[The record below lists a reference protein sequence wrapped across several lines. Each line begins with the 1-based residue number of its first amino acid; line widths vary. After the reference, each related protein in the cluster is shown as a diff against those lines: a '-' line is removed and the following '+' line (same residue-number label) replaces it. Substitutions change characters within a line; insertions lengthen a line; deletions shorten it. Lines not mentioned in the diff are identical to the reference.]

1 MNTAIVMLGSNFHK
15 EQNLERA
22 KEMLSEF
29 FEIVDQS
36 KILLTKPI
44 GNKYKNDFLNQA
56 LKLYSADIATE
67 TQKHFKHIEDLLG
80 RSPLTSSMGDVPID
94 IDLIFWNGQQK
105 RSDYDNYDFV
115 KECVDEILFR
125 RKNIEN

>member
-1 MNTAIVMLGSNFHK
+1 MNTAIVMLGSNFQK

-36 KILLTKPI
+36 SVLLTKPV
-44 GNKYKNDFLNQA
+44 GTKYTNEFLNQA
-56 LKLYSADIATE
+56 LKLLSVDTAIE

-80 RSPLTSSMGDVPID
+80 RSPLTNMQGDVPID
-94 IDLIFWNGQQK
+94 IDLIFWNGEQK
-105 RSDYDNYDFV
+105 RNDYDNYDFV
-115 KECVDEILFR
+115 KICVDELLDRSAKID
-125 RKNIEN
+125 N

>member
-36 KILLTKPI
+36 KILLI
-44 GNKYKNDFLNQA
+44 SREKN
-56 LKLYSADIATE
+56 S
-67 TQKHFKHIEDLLG
+67 
-80 RSPLTSSMGDVPID
+80 
-94 IDLIFWNGQQK
+94 
-105 RSDYDNYDFV
+105 
-115 KECVDEILFR
+115 
-125 RKNIEN
+125 